1 MNVLMTGVGGQG
13 IILASDVLTEVMM
26 RYGLDVK
33 KSEIHG
39 MAQRGGSVMSH
50 VRFAKHVASPL
61 IPYGSCD
68 ILLSF
73 EELETARYMPYIKAD
88 TTVIINRFRLS
99 PPTVI
104 AGKESYPDITPILK
118 EKATDIRMVDGSALA
133 SELGNARGVNVI
145 LLGVLSM
152 LLEPAESLW
161 IETLTDMLPKKIRVQ
176 NIEGFKQGRQL
187 KVQ

>member
-1 MNVLMTGVGGQG
+1 MT
-13 IILASDVLTEVMM
+13 
-26 RYGLDVK
+26 
-33 KSEIHG
+33 
-39 MAQRGGSVMSH
+39 
-50 VRFAKHVASPL
+50 
-61 IPYGSCD
+61 
-68 ILLSF
+68 
-73 EELETARYMPYIKAD
+73 YIKAD

-118 EKATDIRMVDGSALA
+118 EKVQDIRMVEGSSLA

-145 LLGVLSM
+145 LLGVLST

-161 IETLTDMLPKKIRVQ
+161 IETITDMLPEKIRLK
-176 NIEGFKQGRQL
+176 NIEGFKQGRLL